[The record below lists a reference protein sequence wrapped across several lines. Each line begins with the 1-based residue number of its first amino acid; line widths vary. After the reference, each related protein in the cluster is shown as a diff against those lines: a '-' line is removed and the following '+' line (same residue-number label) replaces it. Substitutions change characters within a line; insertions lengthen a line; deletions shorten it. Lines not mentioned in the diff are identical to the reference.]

1 MLGNLLLRTH
11 WTCARHH
18 LITKIAGCALTC
30 DRIWLQDTISDRVNA
45 WQHTHCTCARQHLF
59 TKTVGCAL
67 TCDLVWLQETM
78 SDRVK
83 AWQHGLVSDGE
94 LEWEKRCLQ
103 LAQHAQQHGDAHI
116 GYRDG
121 EDSDLARWARK
132 QRHAHRCNTLTSQR
146 YLQNMYS
153 TALCDAFIGTRGGKR
168 EAGSECGVCIHV

>member
-1 MLGNLLLRTH
+1 
-11 WTCARHH
+11 
-18 LITKIAGCALTC
+18 
-30 DRIWLQDTISDRVNA
+30 
-45 WQHTHCTCARQHLF
+45 
-59 TKTVGCAL
+59 
-67 TCDLVWLQETM
+67 M

-121 EDSDLARWARK
+121 EDPDLARWARK

-146 YLQNMYS
+146 YLQDLYSTALCNVFNGTGGGKRGKQGQCASVCILMYRCNTLTSQSHLQVMYS
-153 TALCDAFIGTRGGKR
+153 TALYNASTETRGGKR
-168 EAGSECGVCIHV
+168 EAGSECSVCIHM